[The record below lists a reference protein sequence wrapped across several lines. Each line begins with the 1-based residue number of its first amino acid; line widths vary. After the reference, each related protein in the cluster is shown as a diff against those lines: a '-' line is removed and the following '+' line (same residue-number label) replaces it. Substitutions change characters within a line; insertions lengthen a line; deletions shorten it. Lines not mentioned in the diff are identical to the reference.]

1 MEFVFEIIF
10 QFVGEILLQ
19 VLFELLVELGLHS
32 LRKKPEKPGNAVLSA
47 IGFALSG
54 AVAGGISLLVLP
66 HSLISNIAY
75 RKANLIVTPLIAGG
89 VMMLVGRQ
97 RDRSG
102 SALGGLDRFGYAF
115 IFALAMA
122 VVRFVGAQ

>member
-32 LRKKPEKPGNAVLSA
+32 LRKQPEKPGNAVLSA

-54 AVAGGISLLVLP
+54 ALAGGISL
-66 HSLISNIAY
+66 
-75 RKANLIVTPLIAGG
+75 
-89 VMMLVGRQ
+89 
-97 RDRSG
+97 
-102 SALGGLDRFGYAF
+102 
-115 IFALAMA
+115 
-122 VVRFVGAQ
+122 

>member
-1 MEFVFEIIF
+1 M
-10 QFVGEILLQ
+10 
-19 VLFELLVELGLHS
+19 
-32 LRKKPEKPGNAVLSA
+32 LSA

-54 AVAGGISLLVLP
+54 ALAGGISLLVLP

-89 VMMLVGRQ
+89 VMMLIGRQ
-97 RDRSG
+97 RDKRG

-122 VVRFVGAQ
+122 VVPFVGAQ